1 MHDGRPFQ
9 VNKVALVGQA
19 GAGKTSLAEAL
30 LATAHTIPRKGRV
43 EDGTTVCDFEPEE
56 LARHSSL
63 SLAVAAFE
71 QDGRK
76 LNLLD
81 TPGLA
86 DFVAEV
92 EAALAVADV
101 ALLVVSASEG
111 IGPHTETLWHLAGD
125 LGLPRVVFVNK
136 LDHERADYEGVLA
149 QLRGRLGATLAPL
162 ELPLDAGPGFSGIA
176 DLLAEQALSYDGDG
190 AGHAG
195 PIPPALADTE
205 HRVHEEL
212 VEGIVADDDD
222 LVERYLDG
230 VAPSLAEL
238 AATLSSSVAAGRVV
252 PVLCGSATKDIG
264 IDRLAGF
271 LAGLAWHHHRVH
283 VRAGDVE
290 LDLEPSGDGQPLARV
305 FKTVVDPFIGR
316 ISLLEVLS
324 GTIHPDE
331 QLVNARTHTE
341 ERLHV
346 LESLLGKRAAPV
358 TEAVAGDVVAVPKLH
373 DVRVGDTLA
382 PRGSPVVAD
391 PIRISEPTA
400 SIAIKAR
407 TTGDEDKLMTALQRL
422 LEEDPGLR
430 VARVEETHQV
440 VLSGMGELHL
450 QVALERLASK
460 LHVATDV
467 EELRVP
473 YRQTISM
480 PSAAEGRHKKQTGG
494 HGQFG
499 VVHLRLEPLERGAG
513 FVFEDAVV
521 GGAIPRQFLP
531 AVEKGVRRAMAQGGE
546 LGFPVVDVKVV
557 VDDGKSHPVDSS
569 EASFEQAGALAFNEA
584 LQRAE
589 PCALEPISRVE
600 VQAPSS
606 CLGDVLGDLN
616 GRRGRVL
623 HSGGDERGDQQVVA
637 LVPTS
642 ELTRYGIDLRALSA
656 GRARFQATH
665 DHYEPVPARL
675 LERTRT

>member
-1 MHDGRPFQ
+1 MHDGHPFQ

-19 GAGKTSLAEAL
+19 GVGKTSLAEAL
-30 LATAHTIPRKGRV
+30 LATAHAIPRKGRV

-56 LARHSSL
+56 LSRHSSL
-63 SLAVAAFE
+63 SLSLAALE
-71 QDGRK
+71 QDGHK

-81 TPGLA
+81 TPGLP

-92 EAALAVADV
+92 EAALGVADV
-101 ALLVVSASEG
+101 ALFVVSASEG
-111 IGPHTETLWHLAGD
+111 IGPHTETLWGLAD
-125 LGLPRVVFVNK
+125 ELGLPRVVFVNK
-136 LDHERADYEGVLA
+136 LDHERADYDGVLSE
-149 QLRGRLGATLAPL
+149 LRERFGAPLVPL

-176 DLLAEQALSYDGDG
+176 DLLAEQALSYNGDG
-190 AGHAG
+190 AGHPG
-195 PIPPALADTE
+195 PIPDGLAETE

-212 VEGIVADDDD
+212 VEGIVVADDA
-222 LVERYLDG
+222 LVERYLEG
-230 VAPSLAEL
+230 SAPTAAEL
-238 AATLSSSVAAGRVV
+238 TATLSTGVAAGRVV
-252 PVLCGSATKDIG
+252 PVLCGSATTDVG
-264 IDRLAGF
+264 IDRLAQL

-283 VRAGDVE
+283 LRAGDVE
-290 LDLEPSGDGQPLARV
+290 LDLEPSGDGEPLARV

-324 GTIHPDE
+324 GTLHPDE
-331 QLVNARTHTE
+331 QLVNARTHAE

-346 LESLLGKRAAPV
+346 LESLLGKRATPI

-400 SIAIKAR
+400 QVAIRPR
-407 TTGDEDKLMTALQRL
+407 TTGDEDKLMGALQRL
-422 LEEDPGLR
+422 VDEDPGLR
-430 VARVEETHQV
+430 VERVEETHQV
-440 VLSGMGELHL
+440 VLSGMGETHL
-450 QVALERLASK
+450 QVALERLATK
-460 LHVATDV
+460 LHVTTDV

-473 YRQTISM
+473 YRQTISS
-480 PSAAEGRHKKQTGG
+480 PAAAEGRHKKQTGG

-521 GGAIPRQFLP
+521 GGAIPRQFIP

-546 LGFPVVDVKVV
+546 LGYPVVDVKAI

-584 LQRAE
+584 LRLAE

-600 VQAPSS
+600 IRVPSAY
-606 CLGDVLGDLN
+606 LGDVLGDLN

-623 HSGGDERGDQQVVA
+623 HSGGDERGDQEVVA
-637 LVPTS
+637 MVPTS

-656 GRARFQATH
+656 GRARFRSAH
-665 DHYEPVPARL
+665 DHYEPVPVRI
-675 LERTRT
+675 LERARA